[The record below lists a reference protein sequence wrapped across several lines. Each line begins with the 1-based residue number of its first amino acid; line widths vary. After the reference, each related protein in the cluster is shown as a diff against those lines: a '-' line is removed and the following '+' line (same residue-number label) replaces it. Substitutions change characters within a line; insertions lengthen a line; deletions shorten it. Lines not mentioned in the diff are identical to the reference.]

1 MTHATMR
8 PPGELTWAD
17 SPTPH
22 ATSDAAAPEHEGGPI
37 RGLVNG
43 VRLMLQ
49 VVAVVVGGS
58 WLAVQV
64 LG

>member
-1 MTHATMR
+1 MSHATMR

-22 ATSDAAAPEHEGGPI
+22 ACSDAPDAQREGGPI

-49 VVAVVVGGS
+49 VAAFVFVGS
-58 WLAVQV
+58 WAAVQV

>member
-1 MTHATMR
+1 MSHATMR

-22 ATSDAAAPEHEGGPI
+22 ACSDAPDAQPEGGPI
-37 RGLVNG
+37 LGLVNG

-49 VVAVVVGGS
+49 VVAVVVGS
-58 WLAVQV
+58 IWLAVQV